1 MVAERPFVFHGF
13 PECNHSPYLTYPE
26 EPAEVSM
33 FGHFRAGRLRVP
45 RGQYCGDSS
54 ARGSVVLACRQ
65 PPPALRP
72 TLYGALFILGAA
84 CLALT
89 LALHLWLPELR
100 RSLHSRVLVAHVACL
115 LVAYLG
121 LAVVNLARLP
131 TPSPACSATGTSINN
146 SLLYSTVTVCNHS
159 MYSFILP

>member
-1 MVAERPFVFHGF
+1 MFHGF
-13 PECNHSPYLTYPE
+13 PECNHSPYLAYPE
-26 EPAEVSM
+26 GPAEVSE
-33 FGHFRAGRLRVP
+33 FGHLRAGRLRVP

-54 ARGSVVLACRQ
+54 VRGSVVLACRQ

-72 TLYGALFILGAA
+72 TLYGALFILGAV

-100 RSLHSRVLVAHVACL
+100 RSLHSRVLVAHVVCL

-146 SLLYSTVTVCNHS
+146 SLLYCTATIMWRVTN
-159 MYSFILP
+159 P

>member
-1 MVAERPFVFHGF
+1 MVADRPFVFHGF

-89 LALHLWLPELR
+89 LGLHLWLPELR

-131 TPSPACSATGTSINN
+131 TPSPACSTTGTSINN
-146 SLLYSTVTVCNHS
+146 SLLYCTVTVCNHL
-159 MYSFILP
+159 Y